1 MQDQSWAE
9 LCRRLADNQTT
20 FLLLAYTNKLVC
32 VLAYRAF
39 SLAREGLALWGAY
52 R

>member
-20 FLLLAYTNKLVC
+20 FLLLAYANKLVC
-32 VLAYRAF
+32 VLAYRAL
-39 SLAREGLALWGAY
+39 SAALEWLAQ
-52 R
+52 